1 MRGSVGSVLRQNDV
15 TGSRRRVSCRPS
27 APRSPSFLPSVG
39 QDPGAPSPWLGGR
52 AVLVLVLGGE
62 AGRLAV
68 APLSFRTVSLFR
80 FSLLTRILGRR
91 HAGPS
96 SARGL
101 GASLGVESRCPVTS
115 QLTVTAKREAENGE
129 AGAFTVIVINN
140 ENNK

>member
-27 APRSPSFLPSVG
+27 APRSPSFSPSVG

-52 AVLVLVLGGE
+52 AVLVLVLGE

-68 APLSFRTVSLFR
+68 APLSFRIVSLLR

-96 SARGL
+96 SARGR
-101 GASLGVESRCPVTS
+101 GASLGVGSRCPVAS

-129 AGAFTVIVINN
+129 AGAFTVIVM
-140 ENNK
+140 NNKNK